1 MGSTDGS
8 VSVARPLSS
17 TSSRSGLTT
26 HRSSIVIWG
35 GSLCDP
41 GLTAAQMRPIEL
53 PIREL
58 WHRRQPR
65 EAYVSAHH
73 LLGALPDRPLSTL
86 RFILLYKTLHMAHLK
101 II

>member
-1 MGSTDGS
+1 M
-8 VSVARPLSS
+8 LSS
-17 TSSRSGLTT
+17 TSSRSGLT
-26 HRSSIVIWG
+26 HWSSIVIWS

-58 WHRRQPR
+58 WHRRQLR

>member
-8 VSVARPLSS
+8 VSVARPMSS
-17 TSSRSGLTT
+17 TSSRSRLTT
-26 HRSSIVIWG
+26 HRG

-73 LLGALPDRPLSTL
+73 LLGALPDRPLSTP

-101 II
+101 IL